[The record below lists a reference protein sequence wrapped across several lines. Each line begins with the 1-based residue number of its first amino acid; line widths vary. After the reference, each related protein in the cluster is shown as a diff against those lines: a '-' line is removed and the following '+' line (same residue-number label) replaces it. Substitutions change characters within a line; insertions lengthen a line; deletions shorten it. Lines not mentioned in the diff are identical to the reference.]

1 MNSAESRAQ
10 EIGGGQGAQGGISVA
25 ELQDAAKAAAAA
37 RVKQPYSG
45 YSSEEEEELSL
56 EEQQAM
62 EMENERLVEQLSSL
76 TSQVIYLNRLIVLQE
91 GFFLMEPFHFCPSGG
106 AGAE

>member
-45 YSSEEEEELSL
+45 YSSEEEEEELSL

-76 TSQVIYLNRLIVLQE
+76 TSQVID
-91 GFFLMEPFHFCPSGG
+91 
-106 AGAE
+106 

>member
-76 TSQVIYLNRLIVLQE
+76 TNQVIYLN
-91 GFFLMEPFHFCPSGG
+91 
-106 AGAE
+106 

>member
-1 MNSAESRAQ
+1 MNSAESHAQ

-76 TSQVIYLNRLIVLQE
+76 TSQVIYSN
-91 GFFLMEPFHFCPSGG
+91 
-106 AGAE
+106 

>member
-1 MNSAESRAQ
+1 MANRFSLIELPNFFRLEVNSAESRAQ

-37 RVKQPYSG
+37 RVKQGYSG

-76 TSQVIYLNRLIVLQE
+76 TSQVIYLN
-91 GFFLMEPFHFCPSGG
+91 
-106 AGAE
+106 

>member
-1 MNSAESRAQ
+1 MFGMCPLTQRTITTSCR
-10 EIGGGQGAQGGISVA
+10 IS
-25 ELQDAAKAAAAA
+25 EKHLSFKRSKAAKAAAAA

-76 TSQVIYLNRLIVLQE
+76 TSQVID
-91 GFFLMEPFHFCPSGG
+91 
-106 AGAE
+106 